1 MDEIIVRYVT
11 TAGLERE
18 DRIRTD
24 ETSINLDLRDM
35 VSIDLLPL
43 IWCSRLESLTLR
55 HNKLTE
61 VDLSPLSKCRRL
73 RSLSL
78 SHNLLKDID
87 LNPLS
92 ECPDLEDVDIEH
104 NEHLK
109 KVNLSPLFECPKL
122 LELRLD
128 PTVVVTADIFL
139 RSVGSWPEVLLER
152 YHRILWTYDGKP
164 R

>member
-18 DRIRTD
+18 ERIRAE
-24 ETSINLDLRDM
+24 ETGINLDLRDI

-55 HNKLTE
+55 YNKLTE
-61 VDLSPLSKCRRL
+61 VDLSPLSKCHRL

-87 LNPLS
+87 LNPVG
-92 ECPDLEDVDIEH
+92 ECPDLEDLNLEH
-104 NEHLK
+104 NDLK
-109 KVNLSPLFECPKL
+109 RVNLSPLFQCTKL

-128 PTVVVTADIFL
+128 PTAVITADIYL
-139 RSVGSWPEVLLER
+139 RSVGSWPEVLLDR

>member
-18 DRIRTD
+18 ERIRTE
-24 ETSINLDLRDM
+24 ETDINLDLRDM
-35 VSIDLLPL
+35 VSVGLLPL

-61 VDLSPLSKCRRL
+61 VDFSPLSKCRRL

-78 SHNLLKDID
+78 SHNLLRDID
-87 LNPLS
+87 LNPVG
-92 ECPDLEDVDIEH
+92 ECPDLEVLDLEL
-104 NEHLK
+104 NNLK
-109 KVNLSPLFECPKL
+109 RVNLSPLFQCTKL
-122 LELRLD
+122 LELKLD
-128 PTVVVTADIFL
+128 STVVVTADIFL
-139 RSVGSWPEVLLER
+139 RSVGSWPEVLLDR